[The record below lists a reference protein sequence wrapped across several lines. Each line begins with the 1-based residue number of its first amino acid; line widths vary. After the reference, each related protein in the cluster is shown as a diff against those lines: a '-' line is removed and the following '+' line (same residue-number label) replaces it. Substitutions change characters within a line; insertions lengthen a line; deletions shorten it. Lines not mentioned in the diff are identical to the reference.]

1 MFGRR
6 RPGGSSATG
15 PAGAGYFAPAAVPS
29 PRAAYAPETL
39 TDRARNWLK
48 LSLTGGAGI
57 LAAVLTDLQHRGD
70 NSALFVVART
80 LAGAAAVIGLAS
92 MPLYAVILLLMG
104 VGAAVVLYFRP
115 RGLRPAFMTGF
126 GSLAALTTM
135 VPGYSGEAIGSPEAA
150 GAEAPVPV
158 IEEGELTAAAPWA
171 NEARIAVAGFAAAE
185 ADAPPPA
192 LKPAPARR
200 GYTLRVRMTF
210 PDGVPEPIALRI
222 KEGRLKTRLYDPAR
236 RKAYNLFLSA
246 GGPVIRD
253 GDTLQVETTIPAD
266 TPDGTLMLRVEADGY
281 EIDVS
286 EFRVSTGENA
296 AWEVTMTPTDEP
308 LILQR
313 LKHTYAF

>member
-6 RPGGSSATG
+6 RPGGSSG
-15 PAGAGYFAPAAVPS
+15 KGSAGAGYFAPAAVPS
-29 PRAAYAPETL
+29 ARAAYEPEAL
-39 TDRARNWLK
+39 ADRARNWLK

-80 LAGAAAVIGLAS
+80 LAGAAALIGLAS

-115 RGLRPAFMTGF
+115 RGLRPAFLTGF
-126 GSLAALTTM
+126 GSLAALMTM
-135 VPGYSGEAIGSPEAA
+135 VPGYSGEAIGSPEAVD
-150 GAEAPVPV
+150 APLPL
-158 IEEGELTAAAPWA
+158 IEEGDLTAAAPWLGD
-171 NEARIAVAGFAAAE
+171 ARVAVAGFAPVGG
-185 ADAPPPA
+185 DAPPPA
-192 LKPAPARR
+192 LKPTPAPASR

-210 PDGVPEPIALRI
+210 PEGVPEPIALRI
-222 KEGRLKTRLYDPAR
+222 KEGHLKTRLYDPVR
-236 RKAYNLFLSA
+236 RIAYNLFLSA

-253 GDTLQVETTIPAD
+253 GDTLQIETTIPAE

-281 EIDVS
+281 EIVVS
-286 EFRVSTGENA
+286 EFAVSTTENP
-296 AWEVTMTPTDEP
+296 AWEVTMTPTTEP

>member
-6 RPGGSSATG
+6 ARSAAGG
-15 PAGAGYFAPAAVPS
+15 GYFASAPARVPGLE
-29 PRAAYAPETL
+29 PARLA
-39 TDRARNWLK
+39 DRVKNWARLA
-48 LSLTGGAGI
+48 LTGAVGI
-57 LAAVLTDLQHRGD
+57 LAAVVMDLKHRGD
-70 NSALFVVART
+70 DSALFVVARG
-80 LAGAAAVIGLAS
+80 LVGAAAMIGITTL
-92 MPLYAVILLLMG
+92 PLYVTIGALMA

-185 ADAPPPA
+185 PDAPPPA

-266 TPDGTLMLRVEADGY
+266 TPVGTLMLRVEADGY

-286 EFRVSTGENA
+286 EFRVSTAKNP